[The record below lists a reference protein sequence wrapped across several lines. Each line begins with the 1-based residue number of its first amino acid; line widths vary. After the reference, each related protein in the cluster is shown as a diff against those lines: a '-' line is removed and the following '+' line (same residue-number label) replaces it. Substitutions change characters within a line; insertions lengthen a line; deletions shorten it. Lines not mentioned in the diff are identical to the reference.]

1 MPYHIAYETNDI
13 NKTINKM
20 REYGFIPTMKVGKAV
35 AFGNIPFTF
44 LMNSNTG
51 LIELLETK

>member
-1 MPYHIAYETNDI
+1 MIFNHIGFVVNDL
-13 NKTINKM
+13 NKM
-20 REYGFIPTMKVGKAV
+20 RKYGFIPTMKVGKAV